1 MGKFFGSKIFVF
13 ISTFFTFAIGMIAG
27 WLLGYQP
34 VVSGVVSGWSNSW
47 GGTTSGKTSTEYV
60 FQIKTACGYWLLAL
74 LISLVVLFLCITI
87 RKLYI
92 NHKIS
97 ADNEYSNS
105 F

>member
-1 MGKFFGSKIFVF
+1 MGKFFSSKIFVF
-13 ISTFFTFAIGMIAG
+13 INTFFTLAIGGIAG

-34 VVSGVVSGWSNSW
+34 VVSGSVSGWSSSW
-47 GGTTSGKTSTEYV
+47 GGSTSGKTNTEYV

-74 LISLVVLFLCITI
+74 LIALVVLFLCITI